1 MYMKRNPK
9 IMVLGAGAIGS
20 LFGGLLSD
28 FGYDVTLVGRAPHVK
43 AIKENGLI
51 ISGFTDKTIEVD
63 ATTEPVESD
72 IIFLTVKSYDTE
84 QAIREI
90 PISKETIVISIQNG
104 LNNLETIFKYVEKSQ
119 IVGGVTSNG
128 SLTLSPGQIRHTGIG
143 YTVIG
148 GLDEEAN
155 IAARDIAKLLTDA
168 GIKTEVSEG
177 IMDRIWEKL
186 MINVG
191 INAPAALTG
200 MRNGE
205 LPTCEEA
212 KWVMIEAIKE
222 AILVA
227 EKVGI
232 NIPKDMVERV
242 IDVTENTAGN
252 RCSMLQDVANKK
264 RTEIDAI
271 NGAIV
276 RMGEE
281 MCIDTPINRTLYAL
295 IKGIESKM

>member
-1 MYMKRNPK
+1 MNMKRNPK

-28 FGYDVTLVGRAPHVK
+28 FGYDVTLVGRASHVK

-51 ISGFTDKTIEVD
+51 VSGFTDKTIEVD

-72 IIFLTVKSYDTE
+72 IVFLTVKSYDTE

-90 PISKETIVISIQNG
+90 PISKETIVVSIQNG
-104 LNNLETIFKYVEKSQ
+104 LNNLETIFKYVKKSQ

-128 SLTLSPGQIRHTGIG
+128 SLTLSPGKIRHTGIG

-148 GLDEEAN
+148 GLDEEGTM
-155 IAARDIAKLLTDA
+155 ITRDIAKLLTDA
-168 GIKTEVSEG
+168 GLKTEVSED
-177 IMDRIWEKL
+177 IMEKIWEKL

-205 LPTCEEA
+205 LPTYEETQ
-212 KWVMIEAIKE
+212 WVMVEAIKE

-242 IDVTENTAGN
+242 VDVTEKTAEN

-276 RMGEE
+276 MLGEE
-281 MCIDTPINRTLYAL
+281 VGIDTPINRTLYSL
-295 IKGIESKM
+295 IKGIEGKI